1 MRATDPANCNN
12 NCNGRGHGPLLRA
25 NKKTRPSR
33 PRFLFATCNTFYCAP
48 IFTSVTSKIRVA
60 LGGKPFF
67 GSAP

>member
-1 MRATDPANCNN
+1 MRATDSANCNN
-12 NCNGRGHGPLLRA
+12 NCNGRGHGPLLRGNEKRGPEA
-25 NKKTRPSR
+25 A
-33 PRFLFATCNTFYCAP
+33 FLFATCNPSSYCAP